1 MIGAVL
7 VIGAGIGGMKCSLD
21 LAESGFK
28 VYLTDQSPF
37 IGGTLAQVDKW
48 FPDNGCGMCKILPV
62 FSRDESS
69 QFCLRRGL
77 SHPNIELLPLSTV
90 DRVDGEAGD
99 FHVTLTSK
107 PRGVNEELCIGCD
120 LCAQVCPIDV
130 PSEFDEGLENRKAI
144 YLRNPLAISSGYA
157 IDWDSCTKC
166 GACVEKCPTGA
177 IDLSQEEEMRK
188 LDVGAIVLSA
198 GFEEFNPSPWTQYG
212 YKRHPNVI
220 TSIQLERML
229 SASGPTGGEILRP
242 SDNQPPRSIAFL
254 QCVGS
259 RTKERDYCSSACC
272 MYAIKE
278 AVLAKEKNP
287 ELDTEVFYMD
297 LRAFGKGYYRYYEQ
311 AKEESGVKFT
321 RCRIPTV
328 KRDSKNDNLFFTAV
342 AEDGRLQRREV
353 DLVVLSVGQT
363 PSLHFLELGG
373 VLGIELNK
381 WGFCKTQELS
391 PVETSKEGVFVCGSA
406 SAPKDIADTLVEAS
420 AAACQVS
427 ALLSPQRGQL
437 ITTKDYPKELDLSE
451 TTSARAA
458 IFLCSCGEEIASAI
472 DMEEMLDF
480 AKGLP
485 GVVYAEQISYLCQKD
500 TLEQVKGKMKEHK
513 VNRVI
518 FAACSDIAYK
528 RLFID
533 AMRNVGLNPSLL
545 ELVDF
550 REQLS
555 SINPDGGKQ
564 AIEKAKTLVKIALER
579 VRTQEPLHLV
589 SQDIEH
595 QALVIGGGLAGLT
608 AAMSLAEQGFEVQL
622 AERTAELGG
631 NLRHIFSILEGGDP
645 QALRQ
650 DLINSVEENPLIHLH
665 TETEVIEVSGYAGK
679 FEVVLKDKDATHE
692 PIKTGAI
699 IVATGGEAYEP
710 NEYCYNESE
719 RVVTQ
724 AELEEQL
731 VSGKLNVTELGSV
744 VMIQCVGS
752 RDKERP
758 YCSRVCCSQALKN
771 ALNLKERNP
780 EIDIIVL
787 YRDIMSYGFKE
798 EYYSQAR
805 EKGVLFIN
813 YDLDRKP
820 VVAINGERPVVQ
832 TIEPTT
838 GGVLKIEPDLLVLS
852 TGIVPND
859 NSILAQM
866 LNLELTEDGF
876 FKEAEVKF
884 RPVDFVNDGIF
895 LCGLAHSPRGITE
908 TITQAQA
915 AAQRAASILSR
926 ERLESGRVVSEV
938 NERRCSGCEL
948 CVSACPYNARFK
960 DTDKGVVVVI
970 EALCQGCGACVAV
983 CPSGAAKLRGFT
995 DKQVLSVM
1003 DAVI

>member
-1 MIGAVL
+1 MVGAVL
-7 VIGAGIGGMKCSLD
+7 VIGAGIGGIKCSLD

-28 VYLTDQSPF
+28 VYLADQSPF
-37 IGGTLAQVDKW
+37 IGGTLAQLDRW
-48 FPDNGCGMCKILPV
+48 FPDNHCGMCKILPI

-77 SHPNIELLPLSTV
+77 YHPNIELLPLSTV
-90 DRVDGEAGD
+90 SQIDGNTGNFQA
-99 FHVTLTSK
+99 TLSIK
-107 PRGVNEELCIGCD
+107 PRGVRKELCVSCD
-120 LCAQVCPIDV
+120 LCAQVCPVEV
-130 PSEFDEGLENRKAI
+130 PSEFNEGLENRKAI

-157 IDWDSCTKC
+157 IDWGSCTKC
-166 GACVEKCPTGA
+166 GACVEKCPTDA
-177 IDLSQEEEMRK
+177 IDLSQEEETRK

-198 GFEEFNPSPWTQYG
+198 GFEEFNPRPWSQYG

-220 TSIQLERML
+220 TSIQFERML
-229 SASGPTGGEILRP
+229 SASGPTAGEILRP
-242 SDNQPPRSIAFL
+242 SDNQPPKSIAFL

-272 MYAIKE
+272 MYALKE

-287 ELDTEVFYMD
+287 ELDTEIFYMD

-311 AKEESGVKFT
+311 AKGEFGVKFT
-321 RCRIPTV
+321 RCRIPTI
-328 KRDSKNDNLFFTAV
+328 KQDPATKNLFFTAIG
-342 AEDGRLQRREV
+342 EDGGLVRREF

-363 PSLHFLELGG
+363 PSPRFLELGE

-391 PVETSKEGVFVCGSA
+391 PTETSQDGVFVCGSA

-427 ALLSPQRGQL
+427 KLLSSQRGQL
-437 ITTKDYPKELDLSE
+437 ITTKDYPEELDLSE
-451 TTSARAA
+451 AEARAA
-458 IFLCSCGEEIASAI
+458 IFLCTCGEEIASML

-485 GVVYAEQISYLCQKD
+485 GVVYVEQTPYLCQKD
-500 TLEQVKGKMKEHK
+500 ALEQVKGKIKEHE
-513 VNRVI
+513 VNRVV
-518 FAACSDIAYK
+518 FAACSDITYEK
-528 RLFID
+528 LFID
-533 AMRNVGLNPSLL
+533 AMRDVGLTPSLL
-545 ELVDF
+545 ELVNF
-550 REQLS
+550 REQLC
-555 SINPDGGKQ
+555 SINPDHKKQ
-564 AIEKAKTLVKIALER
+564 AMEKAKILVAIALER

-589 SQDIEH
+589 SQNVEH

-608 AAMSLAEQGFEVQL
+608 AALSLAEQGFEVQL

-650 DLINSVEENPLIHLH
+650 NLIKRVEENPLIRLH
-665 TETEVIEVSGYAGK
+665 TETEVIEVSGYAGN
-679 FEVVLKDKDATHE
+679 FEAVLKDTDSTHE
-692 PIKTGAI
+692 PIKVGAI
-699 IVATGGEAYEP
+699 IIATGGEAYEP
-710 NEYCYNESE
+710 NEYCYDQSES
-719 RVVTQ
+719 VMTQ
-724 AELEEQL
+724 AELEQQL
-731 VSGKLNVTELGSV
+731 ASGKLDVTELGSV

-758 YCSRVCCSQALKN
+758 YCSRVCCSQAIKN
-771 ALNLKERNP
+771 SLSLKERNP
-780 EIDIIVL
+780 EIDIFVL
-787 YRDIMSYGFKE
+787 HRDVMSYGFKE

-805 EKGVLFIN
+805 EKGVLFVN

-820 VVAINGERPVVQ
+820 EVTIEGERLIVQ

-838 GGVLKIEPDLLVLS
+838 GGVLKIEPDLLILS

-859 NSILAQM
+859 NNILAQM

-884 RPVDFVNDGIF
+884 RPVDFVINGIF

-908 TITQAQA
+908 TIAQAQA

-926 ERLESGRVVSEV
+926 ERLESGRVGSEV

-970 EALCQGCGACVAV
+970 EALCQGCGACVAI

-995 DKQVLSVM
+995 DKQVFSVM

>member
-1 MIGAVL
+1 MVGAVL

-28 VYLTDQSPF
+28 VYLADQSPF
-37 IGGTLAQVDKW
+37 IGGTLAQLDKW
-48 FPDNGCGMCKILPV
+48 FPDNHCGMCKILPI

-77 SHPNIELLPLSTV
+77 FHPNIELLPLSTV
-90 DRVDGEAGD
+90 EKVDGEASD

-107 PRGVNEELCIGCD
+107 PRGVNEELCISCD
-120 LCAQVCPIDV
+120 LCAQVCPVEV
-130 PSEFDEGLENRKAI
+130 PSEFNEGLENRKAI

-157 IDWDSCTKC
+157 IDWNACTKC

-177 IDLSQEEEMRK
+177 IDLTQDEQTIK

-220 TSIQLERML
+220 TSIQFERIL
-229 SASGPTGGEILRP
+229 SASGPTAGEILRP

-287 ELDTEVFYMD
+287 EIDTEIFYMD
-297 LRAFGKGYYRYYEQ
+297 LRAFGKGYYRYYKQ
-311 AKEESGVKFT
+311 AKEEFGVKFT
-321 RCRIPTV
+321 RCRVPTV
-328 KRDSKNDNLFFTAV
+328 KQSPATNNLFFTAV
-342 AEDGRLQRREV
+342 AEDGRLERREF

-363 PSLHFLELGG
+363 PSPRFLELGE
-373 VLGIELNK
+373 VLGVELNK

-391 PVETSKEGVFVCGSA
+391 PIESSKEGVFVCGSA

-427 ALLSPQRGQL
+427 RLLSPQRGQL
-437 ITTKDYPKELDLSE
+437 ITTKDYPEELDLSDKE
-451 TTSARAA
+451 ARTA
-458 IFLCSCGEEIASAI
+458 IFLCSCGDEITSAI

-480 AKGLP
+480 AKGLRS
-485 GVVYAEQISYLCQKD
+485 VVYVEQIPYLCQKD
-500 TLEQVKGKMKEHK
+500 TLEQVKEKIREHE
-513 VNRVI
+513 VNRVV

-528 RLFID
+528 KLFID
-533 AMRNVGLNPSLL
+533 AIRDVGLNPSLL
-545 ELVDF
+545 DVVEF

-555 SINPDGGKQ
+555 SVNTDQKKQ
-564 AIEKAKTLVKIALER
+564 AMEKAKTLVTIASER
-579 VRTQEPLHLV
+579 IRTQEPLQLV
-589 SQDIEH
+589 PQSVER
-595 QALVIGGGLAGLT
+595 QALVIGGGLSGLT
-608 AAMSLAEQGFEVQL
+608 AALALAEQGFDVQL
-622 AERTAELGG
+622 VERTAELGG

-650 DLINSVEENPLIHLH
+650 DLIKSAEENPLIHIR
-665 TETEVIEVSGYAGK
+665 TETEVIEVSGYVGN
-679 FEVVLKDKDATHE
+679 FEAVLKDKDSTHE
-692 PIKTGAI
+692 SIKIGAI
-699 IVATGGEAYEP
+699 IIATGGEAYEP

-724 AELEEQL
+724 AELEQQL
-731 VSGKLNVTELGSV
+731 VSGKLDATKLGSV

-752 RDKERP
+752 RDEERP

-787 YRDIMSYGFKE
+787 HRDVMSYGFKE

-805 EKGVLFIN
+805 EKGVLFIS

-820 VVAINGERPVVQ
+820 EVAIDGEKPAVQ
-832 TIEPTT
+832 TMEPTT
-838 GGVLKIEPDLLVLS
+838 GGLLKIEPDLLVLS

-859 NSILAQM
+859 NSVLAQM
-866 LNLELTEDGF
+866 MDLELTEDGF

-884 RPVDFVNDGIF
+884 RPVDFVTNGIF

-908 TITQAQA
+908 SIAQAQA
-915 AAQRAASILSR
+915 AAQRAACILSR
-926 ERLESGRVVSEV
+926 EKLESGRIVSEV

-960 DTDKGVVVVI
+960 DAEKGVVVVI
-970 EALCQGCGACVAV
+970 EALCQGCGACVSI

>member
-1 MIGAVL
+1 MVGAVL
-7 VIGAGIGGMKCSLD
+7 IIGAGIGGIKCSLD

-28 VYLTDQSPF
+28 VYLADQSPF
-37 IGGTLAQVDKW
+37 IGGTLAQSDRW
-48 FPDNGCGMCKILPV
+48 FPDNHCGMCKILPI

-77 SHPNIELLPLSTV
+77 FHPNMELLPLSTV
-90 DRVDGEAGD
+90 SQVDGDAGD
-99 FHVTLTSK
+99 FQATVSIK
-107 PRGVNEELCIGCD
+107 PRGVKEELCIGCD
-120 LCAQVCPIDV
+120 LCAQVCPVEV
-130 PSEFDEGLENRKAI
+130 PSEFNEGLENRKAI

-166 GACVEKCPTGA
+166 GACVEKCPTDA
-177 IDLSQEEEMRK
+177 IDLSQEEETRK

-198 GFEEFNPSPWTQYG
+198 GFEEFNPRPWTQYG

-220 TSIQLERML
+220 TSIQFERIL
-229 SASGPTGGEILRP
+229 SASGPTAGEILRP

-272 MYAIKE
+272 MYALKE

-287 ELDTEVFYMD
+287 ELDTEIFYMD

-311 AKEESGVKFT
+311 AKEEFGVKFT
-321 RCRIPTV
+321 RCRIPMLKQDPTT
-328 KRDSKNDNLFFTAV
+328 KNLFFTAV
-342 AEDGRLQRREV
+342 AEDGGLVRREF

-363 PSLHFLELGG
+363 PSPRFLELGE

-391 PVETSKEGVFVCGSA
+391 PIKTSKEGVFVCGSA

-427 ALLSPQRGQL
+427 ELLSSQRGQL
-437 ITTKDYPKELDLSE
+437 ITTKDYPEELDLSE
-451 TTSARAA
+451 TEARAA
-458 IFLCSCGEEIASAI
+458 IFLCSCGEEIASMI
-472 DMEEMLDF
+472 DMEEILDF
-480 AKGLP
+480 AKGLHD
-485 GVVYAEQISYLCQKD
+485 VVYVEQTPYLCQKD
-500 TLEQVKGKMKEHK
+500 TLEQVKGKIKEHE
-513 VNRVI
+513 VNRVV
-518 FAACSDIAYK
+518 FAACSDIAYEK
-528 RLFID
+528 LYID
-533 AMRNVGLNPSLL
+533 AMRDVGLNPSLL

-550 REQLS
+550 REQLC
-555 SINPDGGKQ
+555 SINPDHKKQ
-564 AIEKAKTLVKIALER
+564 AMEKAKTLVAIALER
-579 VRTQEPLHLV
+579 VRTQEPLHLI
-589 SQDIEH
+589 SQNVEH

-622 AERTAELGG
+622 VERTAELGG

-650 DLINSVEENPLIHLH
+650 DLIKRVEENPLIRLH
-665 TETEVIEVSGYAGK
+665 TETEVIETSGYAGN
-679 FEVVLKDKDATHE
+679 FEAVLKDKDSTHE
-692 PIKTGAI
+692 PVKVGAI
-699 IVATGGEAYEP
+699 IIATGGEAFEP

-724 AELEEQL
+724 AELEQQL
-731 VSGKLNVTELGSV
+731 VSGKLDAKELGSV

-752 RDKERP
+752 RDEERP

-771 ALNLKERNP
+771 SLSLKERNP

-787 YRDIMSYGFKE
+787 YRDVMSYGFKE

-820 VVAINGERPVVQ
+820 EVAIEEERLIVQ

-838 GGVLKIEPDLLVLS
+838 GGVLKIAPDLLVLS

-859 NSILAQM
+859 NNVLAQM
-866 LNLELTEDGF
+866 LNLEMTEDGF

-884 RPVDFVNDGIF
+884 RPVDFVTNGIF

-908 TITQAQA
+908 TIAQAQA

-970 EALCQGCGACVAV
+970 EALCQGCGACVAI

-995 DKQVLSVM
+995 DKQVFSVM

>member
-1 MIGAVL
+1 MVGAVL

-37 IGGTLAQVDKW
+37 IGGTLAQLDKW

-69 QFCLRRGL
+69 QFCLRRGF
-77 SHPNIELLPLSTV
+77 SHPNIELLPLSSV
-90 DRVDGEAGD
+90 DQLDGGAGD
-99 FHVTLTSK
+99 FQANLRIK
-107 PRGVNEELCIGCD
+107 PRGVKEELCTSCD
-120 LCAQVCPIDV
+120 RCAQVCPVEV
-130 PSEFDEGLENRKAI
+130 PSGFNEGLEKRKAI
-144 YLRNPLAISSGYA
+144 YLRNPLAISSGYT
-157 IDWDSCTKC
+157 IDWDACTKC

-177 IDLSQEEEMRK
+177 IDLSQEEETRK

-198 GFEEFNPSPWTQYG
+198 GFEEFNPKPWTQYG
-212 YKRHPNVI
+212 YKRYPNVI

-259 RTKERDYCSSACC
+259 KTKERDYCSSACC

-278 AVLAKEKNP
+278 AILAKEKNP
-287 ELDTEVFYMD
+287 ELDIEIFYMD

-311 AKEESGVKFT
+311 AKEEFGVKFT

-328 KRDSKNDNLFFTAV
+328 KQDPTTDSLFFTAV
-342 AEDGRLQRREV
+342 AANGGLTRREF
-353 DLVVLSVGQT
+353 DLVVLSIGQI
-363 PSLHFLELGG
+363 PSPRFFELSQ

-391 PVETSKEGVFVCGSA
+391 PTETSKEGVFVCGSA
-406 SAPKDIADTLVEAS
+406 STPKDIADTLVEAS

-427 ALLSPQRGQL
+427 KLLSSQRGQL
-437 ITTKDYPKELDLSE
+437 ITTKDYPDELDLSQTE
-451 TTSARAA
+451 ARVA
-458 IFLCSCGEEIASAI
+458 IFLCSCGDEISSAV
-472 DMEEMLDF
+472 DMKGMLDF
-480 AKGLP
+480 AKILHS
-485 GVVYAEQISYLCQKD
+485 VVYVEQISYLCQKD
-500 TLEQVKGKMKEHK
+500 TLEQVKAKIKEHEANH
-513 VNRVI
+513 VV
-518 FAACSDIAYK
+518 FAACSDITYK
-528 RLFID
+528 KLFID
-533 AMRNVGLNPSLL
+533 AIRDVGLNPSLL

-550 REQLS
+550 RELLS
-555 SINPDGGKQ
+555 SINPDHKKQ
-564 AIEKAKTLVKIALER
+564 SMEKAKTLVTIASER
-579 VRTQEPLHLV
+579 VRTKEPLHLV
-589 SQDIEH
+589 PQNVEH

-608 AAMSLAEQGFEVQL
+608 AALSLAEQAFEVQL
-622 AERTAELGG
+622 VERTAELGG

-665 TETEVIEVSGYAGK
+665 TETEVIKGSGYAGN
-679 FEVVLKDKDATHE
+679 FEVVLKDKNSANE
-692 PIKTGAI
+692 LIRIGAI
-699 IVATGGEAYEP
+699 IIATGGEAYKP
-710 NEYCYNESE
+710 DEYCYNESE

-724 AELEEQL
+724 AELEEQMA
-731 VSGKLNVTELGSV
+731 SGKLDALKLGSV
-744 VMIQCVGS
+744 IMIQCVGS
-752 RDKERP
+752 RNEERP

-771 ALNLKERNP
+771 SLNLKDRNP
-780 EIDIIVL
+780 EIDIVVL
-787 YRDIMSYGFKE
+787 YRDLMSYGFKE

-820 VVAINGERPVVQ
+820 EVASNGERPVVQ

-838 GGVLKIEPDLLVLS
+838 GGVLKIETDLLVLS
-852 TGIVPND
+852 TGIVPNE
-859 NSILAQM
+859 NNILAKM

-908 TITQAQA
+908 TIAQAQA

-926 ERLESGRVVSEV
+926 ERLESGRIVSEV

-970 EALCQGCGACVAV
+970 EALCQGCGACVAI

-995 DKQVLSVM
+995 DKQVFSVM

>member
-28 VYLTDQSPF
+28 VYLADQSPF
-37 IGGTLAQVDKW
+37 IGGTLAQLDRW
-48 FPDNGCGMCKILPV
+48 FPDNHCGMCKILPI

-77 SHPNIELLPLSTV
+77 YHPNIELLPLSTV
-90 DRVDGEAGD
+90 DRVDGDAGD
-99 FHVTLTSK
+99 FQATLTSK
-107 PRGVNEELCIGCD
+107 PRGVNEELCVSCD
-120 LCAQVCPIDV
+120 LCAQVCPVEV
-130 PSEFDEGLENRKAI
+130 PSEFNEGLENRKAI

-166 GACVEKCPTGA
+166 GACVEKCPTDA
-177 IDLSQEEEMRK
+177 IDLSQEEETRK

-198 GFEEFNPSPWTQYG
+198 GFEEFNPRPWSQYG
-212 YKRHPNVI
+212 YKRHHNVI

-229 SASGPTGGEILRP
+229 SASGPTAGEILRP
-242 SDNQPPRSIAFL
+242 SDHQPPRSIAFL

-259 RTKERDYCSSACC
+259 RTRERDYCSSACC
-272 MYAIKE
+272 MYAMKE

-287 ELDTEVFYMD
+287 ELDTEIFYMD

-311 AKEESGVKFT
+311 AKEEFGVKFT
-321 RCRIPTV
+321 RCRVPTV
-328 KRDSKNDNLFFTAV
+328 KKDPTTDNLFFTAIG
-342 AEDGRLQRREV
+342 EDGGSERREF

-363 PSLHFLELGG
+363 PSPRFVELGEI
-373 VLGIELNK
+373 LSIELNK

-391 PVETSKEGVFVCGSA
+391 PTESSKEGVFVCGSA

-427 ALLSPQRGQL
+427 ELLSSQRGQS
-437 ITTKDYPKELDLSE
+437 ITTKDYPEELDLSE
-451 TTSARAA
+451 TEARAA
-458 IFLCSCGEEIASAI
+458 IFLCACGEEIASAI

-480 AKGLP
+480 AKGLH
-485 GVVYAEQISYLCQKD
+485 GVVYVEQIPYLCHKD
-500 TLEQVKGKMKEHK
+500 TLEQVKEKIREHE

-518 FAACSDIAYK
+518 FAACSDIGYK
-528 RLFID
+528 KLFID
-533 AMRNVGLNPSLL
+533 AIRDVGLNPSLL
-545 ELVDF
+545 EIVEF
-550 REQLS
+550 REQLF
-555 SINPDGGKQ
+555 SINPDEKKQ
-564 AIEKAKTLVKIALER
+564 AMEKAKTLITIALER
-579 VRTQEPLHLV
+579 IRTQEPLQLV
-589 SQDIEH
+589 SQNVEH
-595 QALVIGGGLAGLT
+595 QALVIGGGLSGLT
-608 AAMSLAEQGFEVQL
+608 SALALAEQGFEAHLV
-622 AERTAELGG
+622 EKTTELGG
-631 NLRHIFSILEGGDP
+631 NLRHIFAILEGGDP

-650 DLINSVEENPLIHLH
+650 DLINRAQENPLIHLH
-665 TETEVIEVSGYAGK
+665 TETEVIDVSGYAGN
-679 FEVVLKDKDATHE
+679 FEAVLKDKDSTHE
-692 PIKTGAI
+692 PIKVGAI
-699 IVATGGEAYEP
+699 IIATGGEAYEP

-724 AELEEQL
+724 AELEQQL
-731 VSGKLNVTELGSV
+731 VSGKLDAKELGCV

-752 RDKERP
+752 RDKERQ

-771 ALNLKERNP
+771 SLSLKERNS
-780 EIDIIVL
+780 EIDIFVL
-787 YRDIMSYGFKE
+787 HRDVMSYGFKE

-820 VVAINGERPVVQ
+820 EVAIEAEKPVVH
-832 TIEPTT
+832 TMEPTT

-859 NSILAQM
+859 NNVLAQM
-866 LNLELTEDGF
+866 MDLELTEDGF

-884 RPVDFVNDGIF
+884 RPVDFVTNGIF

-908 TITQAQA
+908 TIAQAQA

-970 EALCQGCGACVAV
+970 EALCQGCGACVAI

-995 DKQVLSVM
+995 DKQVFSVM

>member
-1 MIGAVL
+1 MVGAVL
-7 VIGAGIGGMKCSLD
+7 IIGAGIGGIKCSLD

-28 VYLTDQSPF
+28 VYLADQSPF
-37 IGGTLAQVDKW
+37 IGGTLAQLDRW
-48 FPDNGCGMCKILPV
+48 FPDNHCGMCKILPI

-77 SHPNIELLPLSTV
+77 YHPNIEQLPLSTV
-90 DRVDGEAGD
+90 SQVDGEAGG
-99 FHVTLTSK
+99 FQATVTGK

-120 LCAQVCPIDV
+120 LCAQVCPVEV
-130 PSEFDEGLENRKAI
+130 PSEFNEGLENRKAI

-166 GACVEKCPTGA
+166 GACVEKCPTDA
-177 IDLSQEEEMRK
+177 IDLSQEEETRK

-198 GFEEFNPSPWTQYG
+198 GFEEFNPRPWSQYG

-220 TSIQLERML
+220 TSIQFERML

-254 QCVGS
+254 QCIGS
-259 RTKERDYCSSACC
+259 RTRERDYCSSACC
-272 MYAIKE
+272 MYALKE

-287 ELDTEVFYMD
+287 ELDTEIFYMD

-311 AKEESGVKFT
+311 AKEEFAVKFT
-321 RCRIPTV
+321 RCRIPTL
-328 KRDSKNDNLFFTAV
+328 KQDPTTKNLFFTAIG
-342 AEDGRLQRREV
+342 EDGGSERREF

-363 PSLHFLELGG
+363 PSPRFIELGEI
-373 VLGIELNK
+373 LSIELNK

-391 PVETSKEGVFVCGSA
+391 PVKTSKEGIFVCGSA

-427 ALLSPQRGQL
+427 ELLSSQRGQL
-437 ITTKDYPKELDLSE
+437 ITTKDYPEELDLSE
-451 TTSARAA
+451 TEARVA
-458 IFLCSCGEEIASAI
+458 IFLCTCGEEIASTI

-480 AKGLP
+480 AKGLS
-485 GVVYAEQISYLCQKD
+485 GVVYVEQTPYLCQKD
-500 TLEQVKGKMKEHK
+500 TLEQVQGKIKEHE
-513 VNRVI
+513 VNRVV
-518 FAACSDIAYK
+518 FAACSDITYEK
-528 RLFID
+528 LFID
-533 AMRNVGLNPSLL
+533 AMRDMGLNPSLL

-550 REQLS
+550 REQLC
-555 SINPDGGKQ
+555 SINPDHKKQ
-564 AIEKAKTLVKIALER
+564 AMEKAKTLVAIALER

-589 SQDIEH
+589 SQNVEH

-608 AAMSLAEQGFEVQL
+608 AALSLAEQGFEVQL

-631 NLRHIFSILEGGDP
+631 NLRHIFAILEGGDP

-650 DLINSVEENPLIHLH
+650 DLIKRVEENPLIRLH
-665 TETEVIEVSGYAGK
+665 TATEVIEVSGYAGN
-679 FEVVLKDKDATHE
+679 FEAVLKDTDSTHE
-692 PIKTGAI
+692 PIKVGAI
-699 IVATGGEAYEP
+699 IIATGGEAYEP
-710 NEYCYNESE
+710 NEYCYNQSE

-724 AELEEQL
+724 AELEQQL
-731 VSGKLNVTELGSV
+731 VSGKLDAKELGCV

-771 ALNLKERNP
+771 SLSLKERNP
-780 EIDIIVL
+780 EIDIFVL
-787 YRDIMSYGFKE
+787 HRDVMSYGFKE

-820 VVAINGERPVVQ
+820 EVAIEGERLIVQ

-859 NSILAQM
+859 NNILAQM

-884 RPVDFVNDGIF
+884 RPVDFVINGIF

-908 TITQAQA
+908 TIAQAQA

-970 EALCQGCGACVAV
+970 EALCQGCGACVAI

-995 DKQVLSVM
+995 DKQVFSVM

>member
-1 MIGAVL
+1 MVGAVL
-7 VIGAGIGGMKCSLD
+7 VIGAGIGGIKCSLD

-28 VYLTDQSPF
+28 VYLADQSPF
-37 IGGTLAQVDKW
+37 IGGTLAQLDRW
-48 FPDNGCGMCKILPV
+48 FPDNHCGMCKILPI

-77 SHPNIELLPLSTV
+77 YHPNIELLPLSTV
-90 DRVDGEAGD
+90 SQIDGNTGNFQA
-99 FHVTLTSK
+99 TLSIK
-107 PRGVNEELCIGCD
+107 PRGVRKELCVSCD
-120 LCAQVCPIDV
+120 LCAQVCPVEV
-130 PSEFDEGLENRKAI
+130 PSEFNEGLENRKAI

-157 IDWDSCTKC
+157 IDWGSCTKC
-166 GACVEKCPTGA
+166 GACVEKCPTDA
-177 IDLSQEEEMRK
+177 IDLSQEEETRK

-198 GFEEFNPSPWTQYG
+198 GFEEFNPRPWSQYG

-220 TSIQLERML
+220 TSIQFERML
-229 SASGPTGGEILRP
+229 SASGPTAGEILRP
-242 SDNQPPRSIAFL
+242 SDNQPPKSIAFL

-272 MYAIKE
+272 MYALKE
-278 AVLAKEKNP
+278 AVLAKEKDP
-287 ELDTEVFYMD
+287 ELDTEIFYMD

-311 AKEESGVKFT
+311 AKGEFGVKFT
-321 RCRIPTV
+321 RCRIPTI
-328 KRDSKNDNLFFTAV
+328 KQDPATKNLFFTAIG
-342 AEDGRLQRREV
+342 EDGGLVRREF

-363 PSLHFLELGG
+363 PSPRFLELGE

-391 PVETSKEGVFVCGSA
+391 PTETSQDGVFVCGSA

-427 ALLSPQRGQL
+427 KLLSSQRGQL
-437 ITTKDYPKELDLSE
+437 ITTKDYPEELDLSE
-451 TTSARAA
+451 AEARAA
-458 IFLCSCGEEIASAI
+458 IFLCTCGEEIASML

-485 GVVYAEQISYLCQKD
+485 GVVYVEQTPYLCQKD
-500 TLEQVKGKMKEHK
+500 ALEQVKGKIKEHE
-513 VNRVI
+513 VNRVV
-518 FAACSDIAYK
+518 FAACSDITYEK
-528 RLFID
+528 LFID
-533 AMRNVGLNPSLL
+533 AMRDVGLTPSLL
-545 ELVDF
+545 ELVNF
-550 REQLS
+550 REQLC
-555 SINPDGGKQ
+555 SINPDHKKQ
-564 AIEKAKTLVKIALER
+564 AMEKAKILVAIALER

-589 SQDIEH
+589 SQNVEH

-608 AAMSLAEQGFEVQL
+608 AALSLAEQGFEVQL

-650 DLINSVEENPLIHLH
+650 NLIKRVEENPLIRLH
-665 TETEVIEVSGYAGK
+665 TETEVIEVSGYAGN
-679 FEVVLKDKDATHE
+679 FEAVLKDTDSTHE
-692 PIKTGAI
+692 PIKVGAI
-699 IVATGGEAYEP
+699 IIATGGEAYEP
-710 NEYCYNESE
+710 NEYCYDQSES
-719 RVVTQ
+719 VMTQ
-724 AELEEQL
+724 AELEQQL
-731 VSGKLNVTELGSV
+731 ASGKLDVTELGSV

-758 YCSRVCCSQALKN
+758 YCSRVCCSQAIKN
-771 ALNLKERNP
+771 SLSLKERNP
-780 EIDIIVL
+780 EIDIFVL
-787 YRDIMSYGFKE
+787 HRDVMSYGFKE

-805 EKGVLFIN
+805 EKGVLFVN

-820 VVAINGERPVVQ
+820 EVTIEGERLIVQ

-838 GGVLKIEPDLLVLS
+838 GGVLKIEPDLLILS

-859 NSILAQM
+859 NNILAQM

-884 RPVDFVNDGIF
+884 RPVDFVINGIF

-908 TITQAQA
+908 TIAQAQA

-970 EALCQGCGACVAV
+970 EALCQGCGACVAI

-995 DKQVLSVM
+995 DKQVFSVM